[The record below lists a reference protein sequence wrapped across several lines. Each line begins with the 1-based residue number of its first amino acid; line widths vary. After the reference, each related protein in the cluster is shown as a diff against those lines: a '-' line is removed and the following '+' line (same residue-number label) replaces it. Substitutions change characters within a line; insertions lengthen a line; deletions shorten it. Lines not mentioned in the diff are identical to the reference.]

1 LRVQPIPKA
10 AGEHKAKGGS
20 GRAIRAAIKKY
31 SEFLRSWPIWEV
43 VPRRSRPRSSRG
55 VTEPSVTP
63 RVRSVAGRR
72 YFFPFLLNVA
82 LTFVLAW
89 MVSVQAPVPLHPP
102 PLQPLNTELRAAVA
116 VSVTLLLSA

>member
-1 LRVQPIPKA
+1 MRVQPVLT
-10 AGEHKAKGGS
+10 GEHEPERGG
-20 GRAIRAAIKKY
+20 GRAIRAAFEKFP
-31 SEFLRSWPIWEV
+31 EFLRARPIWEV
-43 VPRRSRPRSSRG
+43 VPPGSRPSSSRG

-63 RVRSVAGRR
+63 RVRSVARRR

-116 VSVTLLLSA
+116 VSVTPLLSA

>member
-1 LRVQPIPKA
+1 MRVQPLLT
-10 AGEHKAKGGS
+10 GEHEPERGG
-20 GRAIRAAIKKY
+20 GRAIRAAFEK
-31 SEFLRSWPIWEV
+31 EFLRVRPTWEV
-43 VPRRSRPRSSRG
+43 VPRRSRPSSSRG
-55 VTEPSVTP
+55 VTERSVTP
-63 RVRSVAGRR
+63 RVRSVARRR

-116 VSVTLLLSA
+116 VRVTLLLSA